1 MCGHQRIAL
10 NQLRGSY
17 WVLRVSDD
25 MGRLTAELEAFEPAN
40 DFALIVNDLRLP
52 YQGNGHEAHRNNAK
66 AESDADD
73 GLVSR
78 KAENAAKPRHANE
91 SPGTPFDTLTLV
103 RSNPNQQRLGA
114 ALA

>member
-52 YQGNGHEAHRNNAK
+52 YQGNGHKAHGNNAK
-66 AESDADD
+66 DESEAED

-78 KAENAAKPRHANE
+78 KAENPAQPRHGNG
-91 SPGTPFDTLTLV
+91 SPGPRFDRLNLV
-103 RSNPNQQRLGA
+103 RTTPIWQRASVPLT
-114 ALA
+114 